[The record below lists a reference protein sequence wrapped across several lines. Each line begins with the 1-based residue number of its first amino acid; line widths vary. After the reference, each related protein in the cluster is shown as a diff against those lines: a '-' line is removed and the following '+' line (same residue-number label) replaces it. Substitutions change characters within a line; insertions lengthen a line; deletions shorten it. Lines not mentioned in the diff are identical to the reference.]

1 MVLVQFIIT
10 SATNNQTQA
19 IGISGKCSIR
29 VLGVQYHDTA
39 AGTVSRVIQLQ
50 SDALYFPYSPAR
62 YLTWVSNNAGQLQL
76 DNSRQEY
83 HLQNVALNG
92 QILLNIV
99 DRATGTTPANFQ
111 WAVVSLD
118 IEKLNKDFE

>member
-1 MVLVQFIIT
+1 MVLAQFIIT
-10 SATNNQTQA
+10 SSNNNQTQT
-19 IGISGKCSIR
+19 IGITGKCSIR

-39 AGTVSRVIQLQ
+39 AGSVSRVIQLN

-83 HLQNVALNG
+83 HLQNVVLNG
-92 QILLNIV
+92 QILLNVI
-99 DRATGTTPANFQ
+99 DKATGTTPTNFQ
-111 WAVVSLD
+111 WCVVSLD
-118 IEKLNKDFE
+118 IEKLNKEFE